1 MPGSSTAQGL
11 VAALKKAETD
21 RGSSGARKSWCRE
34 REQGAP
40 LGCVGKAGG
49 RELPVHLARRAF
61 ALEGLLI
68 GRELVG
74 FEQRAS
80 AVLLRRTTLGE
91 SPSSQRPPAEDWMP
105 MQSLMM
111 LVFVLAAVLSVGPCV
126 MLVAGF
132 PPIRTLLGRAHSRA
146 PTSTL
151 RLSAIQDNHHPK
163 KKDDHVPAPARGN
176 SDDVLMK
183 ILAQLTD
190 VKTQMAA
197 NKESSDQN
205 FLGLKTDM
213 ADVKTQMAA
222 NKESSDTQM
231 AANKESS
238 DQNFLGVKTQM
249 AANKES
255 SDTQFAGLTFYN
267 AKRDRELEQLAVSKF
282 VEELEIAGWTVRE
295 IHVSDIKNDDGKKVL
310 EWDGY
315 LLGTKSDAA
324 KLFIFETKQVFDKQL
339 YDKFLVRLA
348 KMKTSV
354 LPEILQGSG
363 GQFQKNTKIVQG
375 FQTVLGLKDK
385 FQVVGVLCSPSFRK
399 EVTELIETSVVG
411 ISVVKMATEKF
422 QVTIRV

>member
-1 MPGSSTAQGL
+1 
-11 VAALKKAETD
+11 
-21 RGSSGARKSWCRE
+21 
-34 REQGAP
+34 
-40 LGCVGKAGG
+40 
-49 RELPVHLARRAF
+49 
-61 ALEGLLI
+61 
-68 GRELVG
+68 
-74 FEQRAS
+74 
-80 AVLLRRTTLGE
+80 
-91 SPSSQRPPAEDWMP
+91 
-105 MQSLMM
+105 M
-111 LVFVLAAVLSVGPCV
+111 LVFVLAAGLSVDPCV

-132 PPIRTLLGRAHSRA
+132 PPVRALLRRAHSRA
-146 PTSTL
+146 LTSTL

-163 KKDDHVPAPARGN
+163 KKDYHVPAPARGN
-176 SDDVLMK
+176 SGDVLMK

-190 VKTQMAA
+190 IQTGMARLDTQMAA

-213 ADVKTQMAA
+213 AGVKTDMADVKTQI
-222 NKESSDTQM
+222 
-231 AANKESS
+231 
-238 DQNFLGVKTQM
+238 
-249 AANKES
+249 
-255 SDTQFAGLTFYN
+255 AGLTFYN
-267 AKRDRELEQLAVSKF
+267 AKRDRELEQLAVIKF

-295 IHVSDIKNDDGKKVL
+295 IHVSDIKNDEGKKVL

-339 YDKFLVRLA
+339 YDKFLARLA

-375 FQTVLGLKDK
+375 FQTVLGPVKDK

-399 EVTELIETSVVG
+399 EVTASIETSVVG
-411 ISVVKMATEKF
+411 ISVVKMATDKF

>member
-1 MPGSSTAQGL
+1 M
-11 VAALKKAETD
+11 
-21 RGSSGARKSWCRE
+21 C
-34 REQGAP
+34 
-40 LGCVGKAGG
+40 GKAFADKEG
-49 RELPVHLARRAF
+49 RRTSLSDREEILPVHLARRAF
-61 ALEGLLI
+61 ALGGLLI
-68 GRELVG
+68 GRDLVG

-132 PPIRTLLGRAHSRA
+132 PPVRALLRRAHSRA
-146 PTSTL
+146 STSTL

-163 KKDDHVPAPARGN
+163 KKDDHVPAPARSN

-183 ILAQLTD
+183 ILAKLTGLQTDLVD

-197 NKESSDQN
+197 NKESSDKN
-205 FLGLKTDM
+205 FLRLDTGIARL
-213 ADVKTQMAA
+213 
-222 NKESSDTQM
+222 DTQM

-238 DQNFLGVKTQM
+238 DQNFLRL
-249 AANKES
+249 
-255 SDTQFAGLTFYN
+255 DTGIAGLKFYN
-267 AKRDRELEQLAVSKF
+267 FKRDRELEQLAVIKF

-295 IHVSDIKNDDGKKVL
+295 IHVSDIKNDEGKKVL

-375 FQTVLGLKDK
+375 FQTVLGPVKDK
-385 FQVVGVLCSPSFRK
+385 FQIVGVLCSPSFRK
-399 EVTELIETSVVG
+399 EVTELIETAVVG

-422 QVTIRV
+422 QVAIRV

>member
-1 MPGSSTAQGL
+1 M
-11 VAALKKAETD
+11 
-21 RGSSGARKSWCRE
+21 C
-34 REQGAP
+34 
-40 LGCVGKAGG
+40 GKAFADKEG
-49 RELPVHLARRAF
+49 RRTSLSDREEILPVHLARRAF
-61 ALEGLLI
+61 ALGGLLI
-68 GRELVG
+68 GRDLVG

-132 PPIRTLLGRAHSRA
+132 PPVRALLRRAHSRA
-146 PTSTL
+146 STSTL

-163 KKDDHVPAPARGN
+163 KKDDHVPAPARSN

-183 ILAQLTD
+183 ILAKLTGLQTDLVD

-205 FLGLKTDM
+205 FLRLETGIADLK
-213 ADVKTQMAA
+213 
-222 NKESSDTQM
+222 
-231 AANKESS
+231 
-238 DQNFLGVKTQM
+238 
-249 AANKES
+249 
-255 SDTQFAGLTFYN
+255 FYN
-267 AKRDRELEQLAVSKF
+267 FKRDRELEQLAVIKF
-282 VEELEIAGWTVRE
+282 VEELEIADWTVRE
-295 IHVSDIKNDDGKKVL
+295 IHVSDIKNDEGKKVL

-375 FQTVLGLKDK
+375 FQTVLGPVKDK
-385 FQVVGVLCSPSFRK
+385 FQIVGVLCSPSFRK
-399 EVTELIETSVVG
+399 EVTELIETVVG